1 MKYHHGNLREN
12 LIEQACI
19 ACEDS
24 GWENISLRSLAK
36 ALNVSQ
42 TAPYRHFETKE
53 ELLAEVAAM
62 GFMRLSD
69 SLKKTS
75 KFLDS
80 GLAYCEFA
88 LKYQNT
94 YDLMF
99 GTALGSFSVYPKLQ
113 LEAEIA
119 FETLRS
125 DLKNHFINLG
135 HTNISE
141 EIIQEKCISVWAF
154 QHGIVGI
161 LRKNAIA
168 EDLGVAKEHG
178 AMSAISSLSNN
189 FDDYLSKSI
198 NNLLTI

>member
-1 MKYHHGNLREN
+1 
-12 LIEQACI
+12 
-19 ACEDS
+19 
-24 GWENISLRSLAK
+24 
-36 ALNVSQ
+36 
-42 TAPYRHFETKE
+42 
-53 ELLAEVAAM
+53 
-62 GFMRLSD
+62 
-69 SLKKTS
+69 
-75 KFLDS
+75 
-80 GLAYCEFA
+80 
-88 LKYQNT
+88 
-94 YDLMF
+94 MF
-99 GTALGSFSVYPKLQ
+99 GSALGSFSVYPKLQ

-125 DLKNHFINLG
+125 DLKNHFIDLG

-168 EDLGVAKEHG
+168 KDLGVAKEHG
-178 AMSAISSLSNN
+178 AISAISSLSNN